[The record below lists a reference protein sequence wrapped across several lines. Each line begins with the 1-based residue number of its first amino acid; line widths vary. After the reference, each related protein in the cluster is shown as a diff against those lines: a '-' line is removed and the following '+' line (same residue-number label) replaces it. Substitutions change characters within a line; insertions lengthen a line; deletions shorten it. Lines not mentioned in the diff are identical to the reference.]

1 MDKVTKTISISR
13 DVDDIIQNISKNFF
27 KNNYSLAL
35 ESVVRAA
42 DANNIEV
49 AQEGQSMNFH
59 SLKAVPSGINSID
72 LKNVPYNG
80 SDNKFRINC
89 SSNFSTSFQTALFKM
104 ISTILRYSYQN
115 YNSYN
120 INNKHFIGFKENV
133 SLYQINIDGSLNHG
147 VYINSL
153 RTLGSS
159 QKTPNEYIE
168 SNYYPKKND
177 RSFIFVSLPE
187 LNNIEEDE
195 TVFISHLERFTR
207 SNNFF
212 SDNDLWN
219 HIKISLGLYRTAGSN
234 LLNHIE
240 YYLIN
245 KYSNVT
251 FNFNN
256 KNVEALELSIKD
268 IYTITD
274 YFENLF

>member
-1 MDKVTKTISISR
+1 MDKVTKTISIST
-13 DVDDIIQNISKNFF
+13 DVDNIIQNVARNFF

-42 DANNIEV
+42 DESNIEI
-49 AQEGQSMNFH
+49 AQDGQRMNFH

-80 SDNKFRINC
+80 SDSNFRANC
-89 SSNFSTSFQTALFKM
+89 SSNFSPSLQTAIFKM
-104 ISTILRYSYQN
+104 ISVITKYSYQT
-115 YNSYN
+115 YNTYN

-133 SLYQINIDGSLNHG
+133 SIYQINTDGSLNHG

-153 RTLGSS
+153 LTLGSS
-159 QKTPNEYIE
+159 QKTPREYIE
-168 SNYYPKKND
+168 SNYYPEKDN

-187 LNNIEEDE
+187 LNNIETDE

-212 SDNDLWN
+212 NDNDLWN
-219 HIKISLGLYRTAGSN
+219 HIKISLGVSSTTDSN
-234 LLNHIE
+234 FPNHIE
-240 YYLIN
+240 DFLVN
-245 KYSNVT
+245 KYSNIN

-256 KNVEALELSIKD
+256 KNIEALELSIED
-268 IYTITD
+268 IYTIIN
-274 YFENLF
+274 YFDNLL